1 MAEVATEARMMSTGS
16 IGSEYSSNYELIG
29 FNQVVYPLSKV
40 SMMATRLNTT
50 IPLEYAKTLEK
61 TLVSLN
67 DSYHTKSVESE
78 LDARLKELD
87 ALEDEYEDKRL
98 YRKTKKLL
106 VQIIKL
112 LHREERPL
120 VGARDSGQ
128 IEAQWCN
135 VNGKDVL
142 IVPYSKAKISISTVS
157 DDFDVSARN
166 ISLDAI
172 KRDGIAEL
180 D

>member
-1 MAEVATEARMMSTGS
+1 MAEVATEARMMSARS
-16 IGSEYSSNYELIG
+16 IGREYSSDYKLIG
-29 FNQVVYPLSKV
+29 FKQVVYTLSKV
-40 SMMATRLNTT
+40 SMMATRLDTT

-61 TLVSLN
+61 TPVSLN
-67 DSYHTKSVESE
+67 ALCHTKSVASE
-78 LDARLKELD
+78 LDDRFKELD
-87 ALEDEYEDKRL
+87 ALKDEYEDRRLYSKTKRL
-98 YRKTKKLL
+98 LI
-106 VQIIKL
+106 QIIEL
-112 LHREERPL
+112 VHRKERPL

-142 IVPYSKAKISISTVS
+142 VVPYSKAKISISTVS
-157 DDFDVSARN
+157 DDFDVSARDT
-166 ISLDAI
+166 SLDAI